1 MAFAP
6 VICGKTCI
14 IADQSG
20 SGKTL
25 AYLAPII
32 QRLRQEE
39 LEGHSKSSSQAP
51 RVVILAP
58 TAELAS
64 QVECCLYP
72 QCESISFSF
81 SLFYFLFDAEKVHK
95 QQLVKK
101 IMV

>member
-6 VICGKTCI
+6 VTGGKTCVV
-14 IADQSG
+14 ADQSG

-25 AYLAPII
+25 AYLVPII

-39 LEGHSKSSSQAP
+39 ELEGRNKSSSQAP

-64 QVECCLYP
+64 QVQCSLYS
-72 QCESISFSF
+72 QCDSISFPPPLPF
-81 SLFYFLFDAEKVHK
+81 FLLYFLFDAEKVH
-95 QQLVKK
+95 
-101 IMV
+101 